1 MSFYEAKTKEQAI
14 AAVKSH
20 NRIFSSETIDK
31 NYHPLQY
38 AVDNGLPEVAEV
50 YYRELSLGDA
60 VITGTCAA
68 YRKHTDSIIF
78 LNTIGINL
86 QHCYH
91 IAFETN
97 NVRLIN
103 FLDAIGL
110 KQCSRCLYIQET
122 LKLELN

>member
-1 MSFYEAKTKEQAI
+1 MGFYEAKTKEQA
-14 AAVKSH
+14 
-20 NRIFSSETIDK
+20 IDK

-38 AVDNGLPEVAEV
+38 AVDNGFIEVAEV
-50 YYRELSLGDA
+50 YYHKLSLDNV

-78 LNTIGINL
+78 LHTIGINL

-103 FLDAIGL
+103 FLGTIEL
-110 KQCSRCLYIQET
+110 KQCSRCLYIQA
-122 LKLELN
+122 LNS